1 MSPKERLEYD
11 EHVNA
16 ILIQNDVLDSAK
28 LEGKIEGKI
37 EGMHE
42 AARNMKKLNLPTEII
57 MQTTGLSADEINN
70 L

>member
-28 LEGKIEGKI
+28 LEGKIEG
-37 EGMHE
+37 MHE
-42 AARNMKKLNLPTEII
+42 ATRNMKKLNLPTEII